1 MEYKKLFYLFWW
13 QFQNIIKRL
22 KYKWE
27 KYKWWTPCMIITL
40 TAVLILYY
48 IPPNECIDNVRCIL
62 SAISQILAAI
72 LALVFAIAMV
82 AAQMTRRYTAMDQII
97 LKLET
102 KLLMIFFGIGII
114 TPLLVLEFGFWKWGV
129 PFSIVIASF
138 CVFSLLP
145 FLINVNRTIK
155 YDIGIVNLNEEIME
169 AIESGYEPK
178 AKNKIKELC
187 EIGKDAVGELR
198 EDDVKEISKQL
209 SKFGKES
216 IENRFGYTTV
226 LIAVDGLK
234 DLEIES
240 IDKGFDDM
248 MTVGIA
254 VDGLGAIGV
263 EAAKNRPDDWSMIV
277 QKVIDSMESVGVKAV
292 EKGFG
297 YTTIHAVRGL
307 KDVIVELRYDTRLS
321 DEKSEYVTANA
332 VQGIWCLGGFVM
344 KYMPKRA
351 DTVIQNLKEIEKEIG
366 KELLMKWEKNCVNK
380 YPDLK
385 SSFEKLKRGYNGG

>member
-22 KYKWE
+22 RYKWE

-169 AIESGYEPK
+169 AIESGNEPR
-178 AKNKIKELC
+178 AKNKIKELS
-187 EIGKDAVGELR
+187 EIGKNAVGELR
-198 EDDVKEISKQL
+198 EDDVKKILIQL
-209 SKFGKES
+209 SIIGKKSAEKKFEYATSLVADGLRGLGIGS
-216 IENRFGYTTV
+216 IEERFDD
-226 LIAVDGLK
+226 LIIEIAVTGLK
-234 DLEIES
+234 D
-240 IDKGFDDM
+240 
-248 MTVGIA
+248 
-254 VDGLGAIGV
+254 IGV
-263 EAAKNRPDDWSMIV
+263 EASENRSKV
-277 QKVIDSMESVGVKAV
+277 LLQTVRAVIDGLEDVGTTAAANELVR
-292 EKGFG
+292 
-297 YTTIHAVRGL
+297 TTIRAAKGL
-307 KDVIVELRYDTRLS
+307 KDVVVKLSDSTELRDMKTKYIA
-321 DEKSEYVTANA
+321 ANA
-332 VQGIWCLGGFVM
+332 VQGVWCLGGFVT

>member
-1 MEYKKLFYLFWW
+1 
-13 QFQNIIKRL
+13 
-22 KYKWE
+22 
-27 KYKWWTPCMIITL
+27 MIITL
-40 TAVLILYY
+40 TAVLILYF
-48 IPPNECIDNVRCIL
+48 IPPNECIDNVRYIL

-82 AAQMTRRYTAMDQII
+82 AAQMTRRYAAMDKII

-102 KLLMIFFGIGII
+102 KLLMILFGIGII

-129 PFSIVIASF
+129 PFSIVIVSF

-169 AIESGYEPK
+169 AIESGNEPK
-178 AKNKIKELC
+178 AKSKIKELS
-187 EIGKDAVGELR
+187 EIGKDAVRELR
-198 EDDVKEISKQL
+198 EDDVKEILKQL
-209 SKFGKES
+209 SIIGKKTAEK
-216 IENRFGYTTV
+216 RFEYVTYRV
-226 LIAVDGLK
+226 ADGLG
-234 DLEIES
+234 DRGIES
-240 IDKGFDDM
+240 INKGFDDM

-263 EAAKNRPDDWSMIV
+263 EAAKNRPDGWSVIV
-277 QKVIDSMESVGVKAV
+277 LKVTDSMESVGVKAV

-307 KDVIVELRYDTRLS
+307 KNVIVELRYNTELS
-321 DEKSEYVTANA
+321 DEKSEYVAANA

-344 KYMPKRA
+344 KYMPELA
-351 DTVIQNLKEIEKEIG
+351 DTVIQNLKEIEKEID
-366 KELLMKWEKNCVNK
+366 KDLLMKWETNCVNK
-380 YPDLK
+380 HPDLK
-385 SSFEKLKRGYNGG
+385 SFFEKLKRGYNGG